1 MSEIV
6 IQPIKPPYPF
16 EAYAHII
23 EPLAVDEGGGFLIT
37 LPDLPGCLADGATE
51 AEAIENGRDAFL
63 CWVSAAAEMGE
74 RIPAPKFKTVTAVG
88 TAEPSG
94 KFVQVVRHPLGIE
107 QRILGDIIVNM
118 AKLRYGVR
126 CPLYHDWISCN
137 TCSTGVVLP
146 FSASS
151 CPRRIFSST

>member
-51 AEAIENGRDAFL
+51 VEAIENGRDAFL
-63 CWVSAAAEMGE
+63 CWVSAAADMGDS
-74 RIPAPKFKTVTAVG
+74 IPAPKFKTVTAAG

-94 KFVQVVRHPLGIE
+94 KFVQRVPKSIHAQLAARAKQEGVSLNSLVLAFIADGLGRSE
-107 QRILGDIIVNM
+107 
-118 AKLRYGVR
+118 ALRQ
-126 CPLYHDWISCN
+126 
-137 TCSTGVVLP
+137 
-146 FSASS
+146 
-151 CPRRIFSST
+151 